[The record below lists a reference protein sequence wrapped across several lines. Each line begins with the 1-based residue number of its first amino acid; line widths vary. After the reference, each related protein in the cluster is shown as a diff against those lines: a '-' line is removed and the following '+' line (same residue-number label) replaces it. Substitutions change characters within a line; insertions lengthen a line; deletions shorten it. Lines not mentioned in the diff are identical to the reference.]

1 MQSETR
7 HFTGRLD
14 KHQVEELEKISRE
27 EKIDR
32 STALRKILDI
42 GIGEYSKKKALDAYR
57 KGKMSIG
64 KASEEAK
71 VSIQEFHKILEDEN
85 VAIRLDSRGL
95 KNTQVGFR
103 KRLEGFLF
111 F

>member
-1 MQSETR
+1 MQSETT
-7 HFTGRLD
+7 HLTGRLD
-14 KHQVEELEKISRE
+14 KRQVEELEKISRE

-42 GIGEYSKKKALDAYR
+42 GIGEYSKKKAVDDYR

-64 KASEEAK
+64 KAAEEAK
-71 VSIQEFHKILEDEN
+71 VSVAEFHKILEDED

-95 KNTQVGFR
+95 KNALKSDF
-103 KRLEGFLF
+103 
-111 F
+111 